1 MKKLSPDSLRAADLK
16 DHPKWLVLNKETAKK
31 LGNTPEERLE
41 KAIQSEPLLR
51 EKRARATRVT
61 VVLDQFFFSEKPKGP
76 QANCDEILA
85 WDVHDADF
93 YSVK

>member
-1 MKKLSPDSLRAADLK
+1 MCIKGSVTDVMTYTNYQLIGDQAHSKGWLMLGDAFGFVDPMLSPGLFMTMESA
-16 DHPKWLVLNKETAKK
+16 
-31 LGNTPEERLE
+31 
-41 KAIQSEPLLR
+41 
-51 EKRARATRVT
+51 
-61 VVLDQFFFSEKPKGP
+61 VVVDQFFFSEKPKGP